1 MFPERNRE
9 NDLFLV
15 CAVLKA
21 PMVKLLLAVQITLK
35 MTTEIVFKIICRK
48 AVTNKFT
55 DILLSIFYLSN
66 S

>member
-21 PMVKLLLAVQITLK
+21 PMVKLLAVQITLK
-35 MTTEIVFKIICRK
+35 MTTEIVFKIICIK
-48 AVTNKFT
+48 SLTNEFT
-55 DILLSIFYLSN
+55 DILSIFYLSN